1 MIISLS
7 DQQPLSII
15 FEKYIISKEHYLK
28 ETIWP
33 AFSWFKPYMQSILL
47 KFSGIWVMRRLT
59 QALWFYQVYT
69 QFLRVSGWELVSRLQ
84 SGNAERYFELLFRY
98 HIFNLEIKQHFR
110 ANTFFHTSY
119 FSARINATW
128 GSLLHLASDESLM
141 ACVQYSVKPNLEKI
155 SCAFQELGLPDNLGP
170 LIKG

>member
-47 KFSGIWVMRRLT
+47 KFSCIWVMRRLT

-119 FSARINATW
+119 FSI
-128 GSLLHLASDESLM
+128 
-141 ACVQYSVKPNLEKI
+141 QKSVKAIRSYLHGMPCMSHTYTLEHLK
-155 SCAFQELGLPDNLGP
+155 SVTAAERKCQGS
-170 LIKG
+170 